1 MQSGFPKLLIRTSQ
15 QLKVKNIDALQIQN
29 PGAHFWL
36 LHRVLIKV
44 VKVFFF
50 QIKKGLEKLLVHY
63 PKC

>member
-15 QLKVKNIDALQIQN
+15 QLKVENFDALQIQN
-29 PGAHFWL
+29 PSARIRL

-50 QIKKGLEKLLVHY
+50 QSKKGLEKLLVHY

>member
-15 QLKVKNIDALQIQN
+15 QLKVENFDALQIQN
-29 PGAHFWL
+29 PSARIRL
-36 LHRVLIKV
+36 LHRVLIEV